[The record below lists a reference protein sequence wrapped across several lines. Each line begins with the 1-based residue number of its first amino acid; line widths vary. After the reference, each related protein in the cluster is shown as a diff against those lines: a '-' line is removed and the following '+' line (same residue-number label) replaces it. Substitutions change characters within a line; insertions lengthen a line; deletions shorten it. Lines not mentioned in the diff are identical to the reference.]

1 MPLALSGQTDDQMRT
16 DFQAPLS
23 RQARGTL
30 ITGEIVSTVNAMQG
44 LIMSSLQPQ
53 LQPYLIPLLMVFT
66 QQVKD
71 RLRNA
76 VRAGADAQ
84 ANDICGTDGL
94 TIH

>member
-1 MPLALSGQTDDQMRT
+1 MRT
-16 DFQAPLS
+16 DFQPRS

-76 VRAGADAQ
+76 VRAVPTHRPTIFAA
-84 ANDICGTDGL
+84 L
-94 TIH
+94 TA